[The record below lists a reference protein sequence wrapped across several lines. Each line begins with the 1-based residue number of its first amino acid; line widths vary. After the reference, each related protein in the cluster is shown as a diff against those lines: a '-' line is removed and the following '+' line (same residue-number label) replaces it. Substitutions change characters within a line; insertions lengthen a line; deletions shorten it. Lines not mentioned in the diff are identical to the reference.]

1 MKNVYFNHKFLSLTA
16 LLLLFFLNQQAM
28 AQQQPQHLKKKVT
41 PPAGAVKKPAVA
53 QQKTTTQ
60 QKQRVVEI
68 ITDYGSILVALYD
81 ETPLHRD
88 NFIKLVKE
96 GFYDSLLFHRV
107 IKEFMIQGGDPLSKH
122 ADTAAQLGMGDNGT
136 RIDPEI
142 RRKYLHRRGALAAA
156 RDNNPEKKSSG
167 CQFYIVQGK
176 KYTIKELENIMN
188 SKNLQRK
195 QEMFYNYAQVDS
207 VNAKL
212 TQLQTAGDKE
222 ALRKYFDEML
232 EAVNVI
238 YQKSNPLMYTPEE
251 VEMYMK
257 DGGAPHLDGDY
268 TVFGEVIIGLD
279 VLDAI
284 ANLPTKEADR
294 PLKDV
299 RMKMRILQ

>member
-1 MKNVYFNHKFLSLTA
+1 MKKAYPKIKFVLPTA
-16 LLLLFFLNQQAM
+16 LLLLFFLNQQAT
-28 AQQQPQHLKKKVT
+28 AQQQHLKKKVM
-41 PPAGAVKKPAVA
+41 PPSGTVKKPTTT
-53 QQKTTTQ
+53 QQKTATQ

-68 ITDYGSILVALYD
+68 ITDYGSILVALYN

-107 IKEFMIQGGDPLSKH
+107 IKDFMIQGGDPLSKY
-122 ADTAAQLGMGDNGT
+122 ADTAAQLGMGDNGYK
-136 RIDPEI
+136 IEPEI
-142 RRKYLHRRGALAAA
+142 RRKYLHRRGVLAAA

-176 KYTIKELENIMN
+176 KYTLKELENIMN
-188 SKNLQRK
+188 AKNLQRK
-195 QEMFYNYAQVDS
+195 QEIFYNYAQVDS

-232 EAVNVI
+232 EVVNVI
-238 YQKSNPLMYTPEE
+238 YQNANPLIYTPEE
-251 VEMYMK
+251 VEMYIK
-257 DGGAPHLDGDY
+257 EGGAPHLDGDY

-279 VLDAI
+279 VLDTI
-284 ANLPTKEADR
+284 ANLPTKQGDR
-294 PLKDV
+294 PIKDV

>member
-1 MKNVYFNHKFLSLTA
+1 MKNRFFKHLGAFITA
-16 LLLLFFLNQQAM
+16 LVLLFILNQQGLA
-28 AQQQPQHLKKKVT
+28 QQPQHLKKKVT
-41 PPAGAVKKPAVA
+41 PPAGAAKKPA
-53 QQKTTTQ
+53 TTKNPAEP

-68 ITDYGSILVALYD
+68 VTDYGSILVALYD
-81 ETPLHRD
+81 DTPKHRD

-96 GFYDSLLFHRV
+96 GFYDSLMFHRV
-107 IKEFMIQGGDPLSKH
+107 IKDFMIQGGDPLSKH
-122 ADTAAQLGMGDNGT
+122 ADSTAVLGTGDNGT
-136 RIDPEI
+136 RIESEV
-142 RRKYLHRRGALAAA
+142 RRNHLHRKGALAAA
-156 RDNNPEKKSSG
+156 RDNNPDKKSSG

-212 TQLQTAGDKE
+212 TKLQTGGDKE

-257 DGGAPHLDGDY
+257 EGGAPHLDGDY

-279 VLDAI
+279 VLESI
-284 ANLPTKEADR
+284 ANATTNSADR
-294 PLKDV
+294 PIKDV